1 MIPSVP
7 GFASESA
14 GPVASLAL
22 VAHAPGQVGL
32 EQRSSQEAH
41 GLFVRVTPHHVGL
54 CGTDLEII
62 DGTLDPAYVRYPV
75 VLGHE
80 WSGVVASVGE
90 AVTSVKPGDRVVV
103 EGIIPCS
110 VCAECRRGNTNLCST
125 YEELGFTR
133 DGAAGPSV
141 TVLEH
146 LVHRLDDTV
155 RLDAAALAEPAA
167 VALRGLNEIDLHPG
181 VRILVVGDGTIGLLV
196 AHLARL
202 WSPASVS
209 VAGQRGGQAELAEQM
224 GADEFLVELPRA
236 RSFDVVIEAAGNT
249 HAVEAALGAV
259 ARGGQV
265 LLLGISGHGKTVAL
279 SPDDVV
285 NNDLRIR
292 GSFGSTAA
300 SWAEI
305 ATLLNTGRFD
315 PAPLITHRFPFA
327 QFSAA
332 LDVLRRP
339 TSQARG
345 KVLLDLAGTPDG

>member
-1 MIPSVP
+1 VNSPMPRIAAGSVEPS
-7 GFASESA
+7 AN
-14 GPVASLAL
+14 LAL
-22 VAHAPGQVGL
+22 VAHAPGEVGL
-32 EQRSSQEAH
+32 EPRDTQEAH
-41 GLFVRVTPHHVGL
+41 GLLVRVTPHHVGL

-90 AVTSVKPGDRVVV
+90 DVTSVKPGDRVVV

-133 DGAAGPSV
+133 DGAAGPAV

-146 LVHRLDDTV
+146 LVHRLDDSV

-167 VALRGLNEIDLHPG
+167 VALRGLNEIDLQPG
-181 VRILVVGDGTIGLLV
+181 ARILVVGDGTIGLLV
-196 AHLARL
+196 THLARL

-209 VAGQRGGQAELAEQM
+209 VVGQRAVQAELAQKM
-224 GADEFLVELPRA
+224 GADEFLVDPPPA
-236 RSFDVVIEAAGNT
+236 RSFDVAIEAAGNI
-249 HAVEAALGAV
+249 HAVETALAAV

-265 LLLGISGHGKTVAL
+265 LLLGISGHGKTVPL

-327 QFSAA
+327 QFGAA
-332 LDVLRRP
+332 LEVLRRP
-339 TSQARG
+339 TTEARG
-345 KVLLDLAGTPDG
+345 KVLLDLTEAPDE